1 MRNYSRLKETK
12 EYDNR
17 MQWTVFVCILDQKL
31 CIYVFFVYLF
41 IIAVKNI
48 RVISGKILIRPVE
61 YLIFVY

>member
-17 MQWTVFVCILDQKL
+17 MKWTVFVCILDQKL
-31 CIYVFFVYLF
+31 CIYLF